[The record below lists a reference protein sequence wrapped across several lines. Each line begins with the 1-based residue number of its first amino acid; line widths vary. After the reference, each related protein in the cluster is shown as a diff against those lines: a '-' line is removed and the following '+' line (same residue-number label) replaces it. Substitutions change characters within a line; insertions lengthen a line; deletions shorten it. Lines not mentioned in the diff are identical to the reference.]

1 MDTTSATSDARRH
14 VLIVDDDRSVANL
27 ITAILDAAGYLTT
40 TVSSC
45 AEALA
50 VASRQTIDLVISDL
64 VLGGDGDGSD
74 VIEGVHALQ
83 PNAQTLLISGYERSN
98 DSLADEGVLAKPFDV
113 AVLLRRVERCL
124 PEDGLL
130 SLS

>member
-1 MDTTSATSDARRH
+1 M
-14 VLIVDDDRSVANL
+14 

-45 AEALA
+45 ADALA